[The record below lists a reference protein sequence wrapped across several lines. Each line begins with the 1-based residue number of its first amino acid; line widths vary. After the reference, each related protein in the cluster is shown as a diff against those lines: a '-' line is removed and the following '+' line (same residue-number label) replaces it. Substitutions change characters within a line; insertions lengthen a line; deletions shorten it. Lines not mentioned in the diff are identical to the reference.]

1 MAELAQILEKSFSQ
15 DPKDQQYALNL
26 LQQAADGNF
35 PEYCRQLAEV
45 LSNVNNAPFIRQAAG
60 LQLKNTLISR
70 EQTSFDQNKARWLA
84 TPTEMRDYVKKCTL
98 MALGTETIR
107 PSTAAQCVAAIAC
120 VEIPINQW
128 TDLIDQLSVGVTR
141 PDSTPMLREAS
152 LEALGYICQD
162 VRDLPHAGPI
172 LTAIVHGMREE
183 ETSNHIR
190 LAATKALLNS
200 LDFAKHSFE
209 NEIERNIIM
218 QVACN
223 ATQSTDTAIK
233 VTALECLVKIMS
245 LYYRHMEPYMG
256 RALFQITLSAMKDP
270 VDEVSLQGIEFW
282 SNVCEEEQNLAAEA
296 EDAQEQGIT
305 PENVSRHYSLGA
317 LPHIL
322 PALTEKLAK
331 QETNSD
337 DDWNPA
343 KSSGICIMLLAQC
356 CGDAI
361 IDLILPFITQ
371 HFTNPDW
378 HYREAAIM
386 AFGSILEGPTKQK
399 LLLLVEQAIQPLI
412 VTLSDSHPA
421 IKDTAAWAIGRVCDT
436 CEGIVTREQ
445 TLSMLLPAL
454 SSALQDQPR
463 VATNV
468 CWAISSLVKA
478 SFKVAVE
485 QGGAVD
491 EKGTPQTFI
500 LSSVFQNMVSEL
512 IKTSERTD
520 SEANNLRIAAYEA
533 LMELIKNSPTD
544 CYPVVQHTTIIILN
558 KLESLLSI
566 EDALVSSNERSQL
579 RNLQSQL
586 CATLQSVLHK
596 IRCEDAPLISDNI
609 MAGLLRIMGRCN
621 NGKDSG
627 AVIEEALMA
636 ITALIEVL
644 KDGFKKYMQDFK
656 PFLLAA
662 LDNHEDGHV
671 GIAAIGVVSDLC
683 RAFESGISEYMD
695 EIMQR
700 LLAILEDV
708 KVNKSVKTQ
717 VLNTFGDVAL
727 SLNAS
732 YSRYLDVNMKWL
744 SEAIAAAQIT
754 NPDDYDQLEYVES
767 LRESCC
773 YAFSGIVQALN
784 GSPELLQLIQRYIQP
799 MLQLIVQ
806 ISNSQPPTSS
816 ENLYSSACALA
827 GDLLHSFGVEFLPVV
842 ETVEFGINT
851 LVTKCRRSRTNKAKS
866 IATWVTREIQRV
878 KRQAGNINNNANS
891 ANVTTGV
898 VIAGGEVQT

>member
-1 MAELAQILEKSFSQ
+1 MSELAQVLEKTFSG

-35 PEYCRQLAEV
+35 PEYVRQLAEV
-45 LSNVNNAPFIRQAAG
+45 LSNVNNGPFIRKAAG
-60 LQLKNTLISR
+60 LQLKNTLFSSG
-70 EQTSFDQNKARWLA
+70 QTSFDQKKTRWLS
-84 TPTEMRDYVKKCTL
+84 TPSDMRDYVKKCAM
-98 MALGTETIR
+98 MALDTETIR

-120 VEIPINQW
+120 IELPLNQW
-128 TDLIDQLSVGVTR
+128 ADVIDQLSVNVTR
-141 PDSTPMLREAS
+141 PESSPMLREAS

-162 VRDLPHAGPI
+162 ARDLPYTGPI

-183 ETSNHIR
+183 ETSNNIR
-190 LAATKALLNS
+190 MAATTALLNS
-200 LDFAKHSFE
+200 LDFAKQSFE
-209 NEIERNIIM
+209 TETERNIIM
-218 QVACN
+218 QVTCN
-223 ATQSTDTAIK
+223 ATQSTETSIK
-233 VTALECLVKIMS
+233 VVALQCLVKIVS

-256 RALFQITLSAMKDP
+256 RALFQITLQAMKDP

-282 SNVCEEEQNLAAEA
+282 SNVCDEELNLAAEA
-296 EDAQEQGIT
+296 EEAVEQGTT
-305 PENVSRHYSLGA
+305 PENVSKHYALGA

-322 PALTEKLAK
+322 PTLTEKLAK
-331 QETNSD
+331 QEADSE

-343 KSSGICIMLLAQC
+343 KSAGIAVMLLAQC

-412 VTLSDSHPA
+412 VTLSDTHPA

-445 TLSMLLPAL
+445 TLSLLLPAL

-478 SFKVAVE
+478 AYKVAVD

-500 LSSVFQNMVSEL
+500 LSPVFQNMVTEL
-512 IKTSERTD
+512 IKTSDRTD
-520 SEANNLRIAAYEA
+520 SNENKLRIAAYEA

-544 CYPVVQHTTIIILN
+544 CYPAVQQTTIIILG

-566 EDALVSSNERSQL
+566 EDALISSNERSQL
-579 RNLQSQL
+579 RDLQSQL

-596 IRCEDAPLISDNI
+596 IRCEDAPLISDSI
-609 MAGLLRIMGRCN
+609 MAGLLRIMGRCT
-621 NGKDSG
+621 GKESE
-627 AVIEEALMA
+627 AVVEEALMA

-644 KDGFKKYMQDFK
+644 KDGFQKYMPDFK

-662 LDNHEDGHV
+662 LENHDDAQI
-671 GIAAIGVVSDLC
+671 GIAAVGVVSDLC
-683 RAFESGISEYMD
+683 RAFETNISGYMD
-695 EIMQR
+695 EIMER
-700 LLAILEDV
+700 MLGILQDANA
-708 KVNKSVKTQ
+708 KKNVKTQ

-727 SLNAS
+727 ALNAQ
-732 YSRYLDVNMKWL
+732 YSRYLDLNMKWL
-744 SEAIAAAQIT
+744 TEAISAAQIT
-754 NPDDYDQLEYVES
+754 NADDFDQIDYVES

-784 GSPELLQLIQRYIQP
+784 GSPESLQLIQRNIQP

-806 ISNSQPPTSS
+806 ISNSQPTTS

-842 ETVEFGINT
+842 DTAEFGINT
-851 LVTKCRRSRTNKAKS
+851 LVAKCRRSRTNKAKS
-866 IATWVTREIQRV
+866 IATWVTREIARV
-878 KRQAGNINNNANS
+878 KRQAGNA
-891 ANVTTGV
+891 AAA
-898 VIAGGEVQT
+898 AGQS